1 MARTVNPQKHAIRR
15 DAFVDAALRLIQTKG
30 YEQMSIQDLLDE
42 LGASRGAFYH
52 YFDSKAALLD
62 AAMERLL
69 ETGTAIAREVAAD
82 PGVSATEKFGAV
94 FTNIAS
100 WKNARRELILK
111 LLQIWFSDENA
122 VVREKLRR
130 GLAEQMT
137 PVLAQI
143 IRQGWQEGVFTVASA
158 EDAARVVVALLSG
171 TQEIAAELYLARV
184 QDAVPI
190 EAVERTLAAL
200 ATAYERILGAPPGSL
215 RIVDP
220 ETIRLWFA

>member
-1 MARTVNPQKHAIRR
+1 MARTVNPQKHAVRR

-30 YEQMSIQDLLDE
+30 YEQMSIQDVLDA

-69 ETGTAIAREVAAD
+69 DTGTAIAREVAAD

-100 WKNARRELILK
+100 WKNARRELMLK
-111 LLQIWFSDENA
+111 VLQIWLSDENA

-137 PVLAQI
+137 PVLTDI
-143 IRQGWQEGVFTVASA
+143 IRQGCREGVFTVASP

-171 TQEIAAELYLARV
+171 TQEIAGELYLGRV
-184 QDAVPI
+184 QHTIPL
-190 EAVERTLAAL
+190 ETVERTLAAF
-200 ATAYERILGAPPGSL
+200 ATAYERILGAPSGSL
-215 RIVDP
+215 RLVDP